1 MFHLHMYAGLA
12 VLSSH
17 YLYEKEDIHTP
28 YDCCL
33 SWKVG
38 VLLFIQCIKRDKCF
52 SVQIGVL
59 MHICHHV
66 LLVLSLSFHMKNE
79 PQYEE
84 CEGNL

>member
-1 MFHLHMYAGLA
+1 MHQFWVECSILHMYAGLA
-12 VLSSH
+12 LLSSH

-59 MHICHHV
+59 MHMSPCFACP
-66 LLVLSLSFHMKNE
+66 LSLFS
-79 PQYEE
+79 YEE
-84 CEGNL
+84 